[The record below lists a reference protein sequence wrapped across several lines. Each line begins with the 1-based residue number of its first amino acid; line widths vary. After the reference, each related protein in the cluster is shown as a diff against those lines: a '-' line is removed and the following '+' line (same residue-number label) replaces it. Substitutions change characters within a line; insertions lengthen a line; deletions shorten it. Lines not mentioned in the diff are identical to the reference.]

1 MVVGASMAEGI
12 LLAKKKDQFPN
23 WPFFYTEL
31 NHLIKKLY

>member
-23 WPFFYTEL
+23 WPFFSL
-31 NHLIKKLY
+31 N